1 MGPSSSVLWRPHS
14 ILNALYPHSSNEQQM
29 ILVSWFLPIK
39 SLTMSTGYKVNC
51 YPKLWREKQ
60 MRPLDKWSVILST
73 SSYIFKISFNIL
85 MTDTDKTLITS
96 NLNHSHRCW
105 IVPIK
110 ATKWIFFD
118 FVQKIKHKTSIK
130 EFIFTWQM
138 VEIVDNAQHTHKK
151 TTTTTTM
158 TVFRSQWWMC
168 VI

>member
-1 MGPSSSVLWRPHS
+1 MFYEGLIQFSMLCIR
-14 ILNALYPHSSNEQQM
+14 IRRTNNK
-29 ILVSWFLPIK
+29 WFLYHDFCQSNHLQCQPDIK
-39 SLTMSTGYKVNC
+39 LTVTRNC
-51 YPKLWREKQ
+51 EEKNKCVHLINEVWFYQ
-60 MRPLDKWSVILST
+60 RVHT
-73 SSYIFKISFNIL
+73 YIIIISFNIL

-118 FVQKIKHKTSIK
+118 FVQKIKHKTTIK